1 MYVCVYIYVCVCVCC
16 KYLINGVIYIY
27 IERVNLYLDVL
38 FTFYH
43 YMRQNVYVLHN
54 ISSSSYSF
62 IELLIYYNSTIRNII
77 ILLGIDYNSMHAI
90 ILD

>member
-1 MYVCVYIYVCVCVCC
+1 MVLYIYRKSESISRCT
-16 KYLINGVIYIY
+16 IYF
-27 IERVNLYLDVL
+27 LS
-38 FTFYH
+38 

-54 ISSSSYSF
+54 ILSSSYS
-62 IELLIYYNSTIRNII
+62 LLPGIIINSTIRNII